1 MQIKKSLK
9 GFSVLAAVAATTLAL
24 QGCAAPVEEVEFPT
38 GPINYVIPYNPGG
51 STDPAGREFARL
63 LAIELGTTET
73 VENIPGG
80 DETIGVTAVLTAEPD
95 GHSLGVSSATGII
108 VQPLVNPALPF
119 KGPDDYTPVGKMI
132 QAPNAIFVGKDSP
145 FQTIEEFIAAAKE
158 RPGEISVGTTGRLT
172 NNSFA
177 IYALEEQAGID
188 LNLVPFQGGAG
199 EAVLAAIGGQIDA
212 VIPTVPA
219 QLGLFASGDIRALA
233 HTGTSD
239 YNKILGG
246 APSFEELG
254 YDIPFSS
261 DYVTI
266 AAKGLPEAVKN
277 RLVDAAY
284 KVASSKEWADWCA
297 EKGFLATPM
306 KDQELLD
313 WIEMVTEASKAA
325 IAKADAAG

>member
-1 MQIKKSLK
+1 
-9 GFSVLAAVAATTLAL
+9 
-24 QGCAAPVEEVEFPT
+24 
-38 GPINYVIPYNPGG
+38 
-51 STDPAGREFARL
+51 
-63 LAIELGTTET
+63 
-73 VENIPGG
+73 
-80 DETIGVTAVLTAEPD
+80 
-95 GHSLGVSSATGII
+95 
-108 VQPLVNPALPF
+108 
-119 KGPDDYTPVGKMI
+119 
-132 QAPNAIFVGKDSP
+132 
-145 FQTIEEFIAAAKE
+145 
-158 RPGEISVGTTGRLT
+158 
-172 NNSFA
+172 
-177 IYALEEQAGID
+177 YALEEQAGID

-233 HTGTSD
+233 HTGTSE

-284 KVASSKEWADWCA
+284 KVASSKEW
-297 EKGFLATPM
+297 
-306 KDQELLD
+306 
-313 WIEMVTEASKAA
+313 
-325 IAKADAAG
+325 